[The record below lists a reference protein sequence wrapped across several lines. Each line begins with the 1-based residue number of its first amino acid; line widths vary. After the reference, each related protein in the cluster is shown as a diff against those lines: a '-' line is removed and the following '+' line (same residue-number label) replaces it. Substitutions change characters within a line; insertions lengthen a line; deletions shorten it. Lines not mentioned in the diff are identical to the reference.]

1 MGRVHLR
8 SFTMLRVR
16 RTSTEPRVEMA
27 PLIDVVFLLLTFF
40 VFSLVLLTR
49 VSVMDLNLPTLG
61 SGGQSE
67 APQAIIVA
75 VDSQGMV
82 FVNGEGVGPASA
94 EGEPLAETTRT
105 ALLAA
110 IADAAST
117 EEGDQRPSIRLEI
130 DERGVSGALLRVLDA
145 LRKQGYEAVELVGTP
160 TDTPVDAQASQPP
173 STDP

>member
-1 MGRVHLR
+1 
-8 SFTMLRVR
+8 
-16 RTSTEPRVEMA
+16 MA

-49 VSVMDLNLPTLG
+49 VSVMDLDLPTLG

-67 APQAIIVA
+67 APKAVIVA

-82 FVNGEGVGPASA
+82 FVDGQPVGEAAVAGQ
-94 EGEPLAETTRT
+94 PLAETTRT

-110 IADAAST
+110 IDQAVEPQAPGST
-117 EEGDQRPSIRLEI
+117 PTIRLEV
-130 DERGVSGALLRVLDA
+130 DEKGVSGALLRVLDA
-145 LRKQGYEAVELVGTP
+145 LRTQGYEAVELVGKP
-160 TDTPVDAQASQPP
+160 SEAAPAAVP